1 MQSKPNG
8 ALRHTVKAPPPVMMA
23 VDTQA
28 DDDFDIETFDLSAFT
43 PSFTSNQ
50 SLVVRPSDKQ
60 KRDPVV
66 DRFVQEALDLYQEGN
81 RYQVE
86 VVERGNQHLYDMLA
100 AVYSIATRIEQQSQ
114 AKEILAAIRADFKE
128 KTGVS
133 IRTDATAI
141 NVMAR
146 FVIRADKS
154 SASRYAQVLEVCKEE
169 DLAAEDIPAYLK
181 RRGGVS
187 KIRDIEARQLAA
199 KEGESTSKKRM
210 KVLRDFMKWTAIASK
225 DAFDYDQQVWQHR
238 SADQSEDESGE
249 FVVFLTKYDAGRG
262 DYKVAGAYDLGK
274 GREDAVLKIL
284 LAQFRQDVPV
294 LEAGLRNFKK
304 KLAQDPS
311 MPEAT
316 KKLLLETNRDLLPD
330 ADREAIEVQATIT
343 TKKSR

>member
-1 MQSKPNG
+1 MDSKG
-8 ALRHTVKAPPPVMMA
+8 IQRTAFALLAWATAWATMFTLEQKLDLANLAMLMVLASA
-23 VDTQA
+23 
-28 DDDFDIETFDLSAFT
+28 LSAMWLPGWASVVVSAVAVMAFNWFFVPPKFAFT
-43 PSFTSNQ
+43 VDLHQNALL
-50 SLVVRPSDKQ
+50 LVVLLLVNWIIAGLMIRQ
-60 KRDPVV
+60 R
-66 DRFVQEALDLYQEGN
+66 RLAEAA
-81 RYQVE
+81 R
-86 VVERGNQHLYDMLA
+86 
-100 AVYSIATRIEQQSQ
+100 
-114 AKEILAAIRADFKE
+114 ILASRE
-128 KTGVS
+128 
-133 IRTDATAI
+133 
-141 NVMAR
+141 AR
-146 FVIRADKS
+146 LR
-154 SASRYAQVLEVCKEE
+154 QWG
-169 DLAAEDIPAYLK
+169 DIPAYLK

-238 SADQSEDESGE
+238 SADQSEEESGE